1 MRFGGV
7 SLRDHVLSAVAA
19 LDARIMAVLAE
30 RDARYSERLHAQEE
44 NVRTALTA
52 TERRFESVN
61 EFRATLAD
69 QAARFATIDQVE
81 ALRTTV
87 NILQD
92 RVNKAE
98 GGRQGLSSGWAI
110 LVGLVGVV
118 GVVVALLARL

>member
-1 MRFGGV
+1 MRIGGV
-7 SLRDHVLSAVAA
+7 SLRDHLTAAVAA
-19 LDARIMAVLAE
+19 LEARILAVLAE
-30 RDARYSERLHAQEE
+30 RDTRYSERFRAQEE

-69 QAARFATIDQVE
+69 QAARFATVEQVE
-81 ALRTTV
+81 ALRTVV

-98 GGRQGLSSGWAI
+98 GGRQGLSSGWAF
-110 LVGLVGVV
+110 LVGGIGVV
-118 GVVVALLARL
+118 GVVVALIARL